1 MMITEINLRNTDIKR
16 KKKPRWLQHMNIKT
30 GNQTV
35 YYFWL
40 IGYIR
45 VQTIAN
51 LTNIVNHQ
59 GTLHQ
64 SGQRRDGAF
73 LTL

>member
-1 MMITEINLRNTDIKR
+1 
-16 KKKPRWLQHMNIKT
+16 MNIKT

-45 VQTIAN
+45 KQTIAN
-51 LTNIVNHQ
+51 LTNIANRH

-64 SGQRRDGAF
+64 SGQHGDGAF